1 MRAQDVLI
9 SDVGAHKLW
18 ISRLWP
24 AHLPNT
30 VLISNGAAAMGFA
43 VPAGIAARMVLP
55 RDRHVVTISGDG
67 GFLMNMQELET
78 AKRLGLPTVNI
89 IWSDGAYGVIEVH
102 QRRKF
107 DHLAGTK
114 FTNPDFVKLAESFG
128 CAGMR
133 VGSAA
138 DLVPTLKAA
147 FEQDVPSVVEIP
159 IDYRENVK
167 FSMNLADLTRVEE
180 GVT

>member
-1 MRAQDVLI
+1 MLFR
-9 SDVGAHKLW
+9 S
-18 ISRLWP
+18 
-24 AHLPNT
+24 
-30 VLISNGAAAMGFA
+30 
-43 VPAGIAARMVLP
+43 
-55 RDRHVVTISGDG
+55 
-67 GFLMNMQELET
+67 
-78 AKRLGLPTVNI
+78 
-89 IWSDGAYGVIEVH
+89 
-102 QRRKF
+102 
-107 DHLAGTK
+107 LAGTK

-133 VGSAA
+133 VSSAA

>member
-1 MRAQDVLI
+1 MLI

-128 CAGMR
+128 CAGHAGG
-133 VGSAA
+133 VGRRAGA
-138 DLVPTLKAA
+138 DAQGARSSWTCRPWWRFRSTTA
-147 FEQDVPSVVEIP
+147 
-159 IDYRENVK
+159 R
-167 FSMNLADLTRVEE
+167 T
-180 GVT
+180 

>member
-1 MRAQDVLI
+1 
-9 SDVGAHKLW
+9 
-18 ISRLWP
+18 
-24 AHLPNT
+24 
-30 VLISNGAAAMGFA
+30 
-43 VPAGIAARMVLP
+43 MVLP
-55 RDRHVVTISGDG
+55 RDRHVVTDLRRRRLPDEHAGAGDG
-67 GFLMNMQELET
+67 E
-78 AKRLGLPTVNI
+78 RLGLPTVNI